1 MTKSE
6 QSPFSAPVVDTLSIR
21 VVVDSRYENI
31 LPKETHSFVT
41 IEHVGDI
48 PGKIMST
55 LAAEWGLSLHL
66 VSTAKGV
73 RAEYLLDFGW
83 TPEVINRNIDL
94 LDIDPAKLDGLVL
107 SHGHLDHFG
116 GLDGFLQRHRPGMRD
131 DVPLYIGGED
141 AFAPRWAEDPIGPD
155 DNDPE
160 IVSWGKLNRER
171 VLAHKVMP
179 VCCERPHVL
188 EESAFTSGYL
198 ERNSFESTTSHTLIE
213 SPDHFTKEERQGKL
227 VTDNHPEEHALCYLV
242 RDKGLVVISSCGHIG
257 IVNTVKTAMTVAG
270 TDKVHAV
277 MGGFHLAASQQ
288 DYIDYTVDAL
298 TELDPDVVLPM
309 HCTGRDFIETMR
321 RRMPE
326 KLVVANVGS
335 RYTFGV

>member
-1 MTKSE
+1 MTSSK
-6 QSPFSAPVVDTLSIR
+6 QVPFAAPVVDSLAIR
-21 VVVDSRYENI
+21 IVVDSRYENI
-31 LPKETHSFVT
+31 LPKEVHPFVT
-41 IEHVGDI
+41 IDHVGDI
-48 PGKIMST
+48 PGKFMST

-66 VSTAKGV
+66 VSTVKGV

-83 TPEVINRNIDL
+83 TPEIINRNADL

-116 GLDGFLQRHRPGMRD
+116 GLEGFLQRQRPGLRD
-131 DVPLYIGGED
+131 DLPLYIGGED
-141 AFAPRWAEDPIGPD
+141 VFAPRWVEDSIGPD
-155 DNDPE
+155 DTDPE
-160 IVSWGKLNRER
+160 IVSWGQLNRER
-171 VLAHKVMP
+171 VLAHKVIP

-188 EESAFTSGYL
+188 ESAFTSGYI

-213 SPDHFTKEERQGKL
+213 SSDHFTEEERQGKL

-242 RDKGLVVISSCGHIG
+242 RDRGLVVISSCGHIG

-270 TDKVHAV
+270 TDKLHAV
-277 MGGFHLAASQQ
+277 VGGFHLAASKQ

-298 TELDPDVVLPM
+298 AELDPDVVLPM

-321 RRMPE
+321 QRMPD
-326 KLVVANVGS
+326 KLVGANLGS
-335 RYTFGV
+335 QYTFGT

>member
-1 MTKSE
+1 MAKSE
-6 QSPFSAPVVDTLSIR
+6 QSPFSAPVVDSLSIR
-21 VVVDSRYENI
+21 VVVDSRYEAI
-31 LPKETHSFVT
+31 LPKETHPFVT

-48 PGKIMST
+48 PGKLMST

-66 VSTAKGV
+66 VSTVEGV

-116 GLDGFLQRHRPGMRD
+116 GLDGFLQRHRIGMRD

-141 AFAPRWAEDPIGPD
+141 AFSPRWAKDPVGPD
-155 DNDPE
+155 DTDPQ

-179 VCCERPHVL
+179 VCCERPHL
-188 EESAFTSGYL
+188 LQSAFTSGYI
-198 ERNSFESTTSHTLIE
+198 ERSSFESTTSHTLIQ
-213 SPDHFTKEERQGKL
+213 SVDHFTEEERQGKL
-227 VTDNHPEEHALCYLV
+227 VTDNHPEEHGLCYLV
-242 RDKGLVVISSCGHIG
+242 RDRGLVVISACGHIG
-257 IVNTVKTAMTVAG
+257 IVNTVKTAMTVAR
-270 TDKVHAV
+270 TDKLHAV
-277 MGGFHLAASQQ
+277 VGGFHLAASKQ
-288 DYIDYTVDAL
+288 DYIDYTVAAL
-298 TELDPDVVLPM
+298 AELDPDVVLPM

-321 RRMPE
+321 RRMPD
-326 KLVVANVGS
+326 KLVGANLGS
-335 RYTFGV
+335 RYTFGA